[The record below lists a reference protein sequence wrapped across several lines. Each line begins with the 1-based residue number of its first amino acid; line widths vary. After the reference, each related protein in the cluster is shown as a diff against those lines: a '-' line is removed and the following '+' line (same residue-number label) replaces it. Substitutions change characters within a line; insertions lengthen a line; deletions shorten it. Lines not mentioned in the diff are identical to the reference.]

1 MKPFALAL
9 FLALTA
15 AGPALAQPAHDH
27 SEELSSTDAREA
39 FEKLKSLAGTYVGQL
54 HLDKPG
60 DEFDGRLAQFTLR
73 VTSRGNA
80 LVHELSLSGV
90 PDHPVTIFYMDGDRL
105 MATHYCDAGNRPRFV
120 GALSPDGKK
129 IEFEFLDLS
138 GGDEYGHMHGI
149 AFTFGDENNHTEE
162 WTFKFPEG
170 EFHGRFELQRTNA
183 DSGTAAY

>member
-1 MKPFALAL
+1 MKHFALAFL
-9 FLALTA
+9 LALSA
-15 AGPALAQPAHDH
+15 AGPALAQPAHDS
-27 SEELSSTDAREA
+27 SEMIASADAREA
-39 FEKLKSLAGTYVGQL
+39 VEKLKSLAGTYVGQL

-60 DEFDGRLAQFTLR
+60 DEFDGRLASFTLR

-80 LVHELSLSGV
+80 LVHELSLSGI
-90 PDHPVTIFYMDGDRL
+90 PDHPVTVFYLEGDRL

-129 IEFEFLDLS
+129 IAFEFLDLS

-162 WTFKFPEG
+162 WTFKFPQG

-183 DSGTAAY
+183 DSGPAAY

>member
-1 MKPFALAL
+1 MKRFAIAFLLAL
-9 FLALTA
+9 SA
-15 AGPALAQPAHDH
+15 AGPALAQPAHDS
-27 SEELSSTDAREA
+27 SEQLAPVDAREA
-39 FEKLKSLAGTYVGQL
+39 FEKLKSLAGSYVGQL

-90 PDHPVTIFYMDGDRL
+90 PDHPVTVFYLEGDRL

-183 DSGTAAY
+183 DSGPAAY

>member
-27 SEELSSTDAREA
+27 SEELSPTDAREA

-60 DEFDGRLAQFTLR
+60 DEFDGRLASFTLR

-80 LVHELSLSGV
+80 LVHELSLSGI
-90 PDHPVTIFYMDGDRL
+90 PDHPVTVFYLEGDRL

-149 AFTFGDENNHTEE
+149 AFTFGDENTHTEE

-183 DSGTAAY
+183 DSGPAAY